1 MNKQSRLNR
10 ISSVGAVEMEGRGRG
25 GGGEDDDDDRDR
37 AEVSWSPGWP
47 PMGALRPF
55 LNGTT

>member
-1 MNKQSRLNR
+1 MDKWSHLNR
-10 ISSVGAVEMEGRGRG
+10 ISSVGAVEEEGRGRG
-25 GGGEDDDDDRDR
+25 VGEDSDDDRDR

-47 PMGALRPF
+47 PMGELRPF